1 MEYNT
6 QRKRLVISEYGRNL
20 QQMIEQI
27 MTVPDRD
34 KRTQYAYAIV
44 DIMAQMH
51 NQKESQ
57 EFRVKLWDH
66 LYIMSDFKLD
76 VDSPFKMPD
85 PESLA
90 KKPDML
96 SYPRGGIRFHHY
108 GRNIQLII
116 EKVIELEE
124 GSEKEAI
131 VKLIANH
138 LKKSYLNW
146 NRESV
151 DDDLIYEHLAELSRG
166 KLELA
171 RDEQLNSTSEILAL
185 NKRKAKANQRP
196 QSNQRSG
203 GQRNQN
209 NPRQSYQGKRR
220 SK

>member
-1 MEYNT
+1 
-6 QRKRLVISEYGRNL
+6 
-20 QQMIEQI
+20 
-27 MTVPDRD
+27 
-34 KRTQYAYAIV
+34 
-44 DIMAQMH
+44 
-51 NQKESQ
+51 
-57 EFRVKLWDH
+57 
-66 LYIMSDFKLD
+66 
-76 VDSPFKMPD
+76 
-85 PESLA
+85 
-90 KKPDML
+90 
-96 SYPRGGIRFHHY
+96 
-108 GRNIQLII
+108 LII